1 MAKYVPMDLLLSLSG
16 KICGHSDVYFA
27 NRKGTHYTGK
37 ICNPYKGEPSALQI
51 AQRNKF
57 KQVQQAIGALTEE
70 QKTAY
75 ETAFRKQDA
84 YTTLR
89 GYIFAKEYEKIND

>member
-1 MAKYVPMDLLLSLSG
+1 MAKYVPMELLVSLSG
-16 KICGHSDVYFA
+16 KVCGHSDMYFA
-27 NRKGTHYTGK
+27 NRKGTLYTGK